1 MAAASTFSN
10 PTTTKNATTESH
22 PGPDNHHQDNEEADE
37 TGGLAEWLAL
47 SEQIAT
53 ALDPKVRTRASHE
66 RERDVQRE
74 RDRQA
79 FHAMFYFTLL
89 HLDSHFLFL
98 LIPIFTYS
106 PWYGNIGRRAVVPMD
121 ARGPRY
127 DARLSRP
134 MCFRTL
140 AHRPSWCNRA
150 TRKLPPPCSGKLD
163 KLLHQQSNKAMY
175 GCK

>member
-22 PGPDNHHQDNEEADE
+22 PGPDNHHQDIEEADE

-66 RERDVQRE
+66 RERETYRE

-106 PWYGNIGRRAVVPMD
+106 PWYGNIGTRAVVPMD
-121 ARGPRY
+121 ACGHKCVPRRSFPTCGPRQQQQVLVL
-127 DARLSRP
+127 RVP
-134 MCFRTL
+134 
-140 AHRPSWCNRA
+140 PWCDW
-150 TRKLPPPCSGKLD
+150 D
-163 KLLHQQSNKAMY
+163 KPT
-175 GCK
+175 